1 MRLHGF
7 EYGIKSED
15 NNQKLN
21 DYVQRQRPEAQSING
36 KTRLRQKMSWK
47 QVVAQNGPK
56 AGNLTPLYGDSG
68 LRIVDGSVLGG
79 STACG
84 AR

>member
-1 MRLHGF
+1 MTTFNDSDL
-7 EYGIKSED
+7 
-15 NNQKLN
+15 KLN
-21 DYVQRQRPEAQSING
+21 QSMAKPDYD
-36 KTRLRQKMSWK
+36 KKMSWK

-79 STACG
+79 STAWG